1 MRILEQVTDLL
12 SNSPESSPRFSPGN
26 ESTENMFYL
35 LIKMDFQQP
44 KPGKQLKTLLNI
56 TRYWRVVLSHC
67 QGGVVVSICASHH
80 NDLDSIP
87 AWGICGVS
95 FWLIPNDSMGFS
107 PGTPAFLPP
116 QNQLTANI
124 KWLWCCAPWSHVD
137 RVAAAR
143 EAPSH
148 AFGPTSKSCVLA
160 IQF

>member
-1 MRILEQVTDLL
+1 
-12 SNSPESSPRFSPGN
+12 
-26 ESTENMFYL
+26 
-35 LIKMDFQQP
+35 MDFQQP

-107 PGTPAFLPP
+107 LGTPAFLLP
-116 QNQLTANI
+116 QNQLTANTNWPYEKLESRDYRISWSANFENSAVFVMLIAKFCNFIFLLSLQYLKSHLKNLTIFLISSFPFISDI
-124 KWLWCCAPWSHVD
+124 KDEKMGLC
-137 RVAAAR
+137 
-143 EAPSH
+143 
-148 AFGPTSKSCVLA
+148 L
-160 IQF
+160 